1 MSMVVIEDYGG
12 GYHIKGSKGCG
23 YYGNGGGHGGNGGG
37 GHGGNGGGGH
47 GVGYGYR
54 GGHGGNGGGG
64 QEVEI
69 QLPRGIIPRTV

>member
-1 MSMVVIEDYGG
+1 MYYYRGG
-12 GYHIKGSKGCG
+12 R
-23 YYGNGGGHGGNGGG
+23 HGGNGGG
-37 GHGGNGGGGH
+37 GHGGNGEGGH

-69 QLPRGIIPRTV
+69 QLPRGMIPRAV